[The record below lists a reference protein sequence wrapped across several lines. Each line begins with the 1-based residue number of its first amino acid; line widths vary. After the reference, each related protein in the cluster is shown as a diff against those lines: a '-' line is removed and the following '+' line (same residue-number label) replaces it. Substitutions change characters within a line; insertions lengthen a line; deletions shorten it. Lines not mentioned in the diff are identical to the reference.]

1 MDILIGILA
10 LLGSIGVLLAAIGL
24 YRFPD
29 FFTRIHAATKASAF
43 GLALLLI
50 ACFLS
55 FPSWGTLAKSMFAVV
70 AVFLTL
76 PVASQALADAARDYL
91 PPDHLEKRS
100 KGDPPLADPD
110 HGPD

>member
-1 MDILIGILA
+1 MEIVIGIFA
-10 LLGSIGVLLAAIGL
+10 LLGSLGVLLAAVGL

-43 GLALLLI
+43 GLALLLL
-50 ACFLS
+50 AAFLA
-55 FPSWGTLAKSMFAVV
+55 FPSWATLAKSVFAVL

-100 KGDPPLADPD
+100 MNRPEPSGLED
-110 HGPD
+110 